1 MQYLFLIIVFTLL
14 PSIAHAKKPQ
24 DLGDTFIATIGM
36 VLILGAIAA
45 AIRFFKK

>member
-1 MQYLFLIIVFTLL
+1 MKYLPLTLVVL
-14 PSIAHAKKPQ
+14 LFPSIALAKTQ
-24 DLGDTFIATIGM
+24 QSLGDTFIATVGM